1 MAGKKF
7 TNAKAEAGRSKKAD
21 NASVK
26 QAAEDR
32 QLAQQEEASWQQGAN
47 SKKAAREVAASSKAD
62 EAARKRREKEELL
75 AAEDAALDGVVVKIK
90 KAPTAKKKAGKKSDL
105 SLLEDALVSAADKKT
120 KKKKEDV
127 LAKQK
132 AAALLQT
139 KKKAAAA
146 AQPLDPLLANTEEML
161 GAALAEEGDAVVGRH
176 ANQARME
183 AEASG
188 IDAALSSL
196 KGSGGGGGTPTLAK
210 SSKALYNE
218 FEARTLPAVKDD
230 YPGLRLTQYKEKV
243 WNLWRKSAEN
253 PANQVPPSS

>member
-47 SKKAAREVAASSKAD
+47 SKKAAREEAASSKAD

-75 AAEDAALDGVVVKIK
+75 AAEDAELDGVVVKIK
-90 KAPTAKKKAGKKSDL
+90 KAPAKKKGGKKSDL

-120 KKKKEDV
+120 KKKKEEV

-132 AAALLQT
+132 AAALLQS

-196 KGSGGGGGTPTLAK
+196 KVGGGGGGTPTLAK

-218 FEARTLPAVKDD
+218 FEARTLPAVKDG